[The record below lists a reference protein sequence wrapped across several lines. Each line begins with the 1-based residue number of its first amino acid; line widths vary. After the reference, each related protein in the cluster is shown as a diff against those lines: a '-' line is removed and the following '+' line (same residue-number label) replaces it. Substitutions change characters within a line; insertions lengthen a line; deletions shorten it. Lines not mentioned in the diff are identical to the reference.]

1 MADIDKALPN
11 EVLDQLEIANEE
23 EQLVKDVQEEALG
36 NTDVEQIENEDGSVD
51 INFDPTENPTENG
64 AGHYENLAEFL
75 PDDVL
80 SSLSSDLNSKYMDYT
95 SSRKDW
101 EKTYTQGLDLLGFKY
116 NQKTEPFQGASGVT
130 HPVLAEA
137 VTQFQALA
145 YKELLPADGPVRT
158 QILGMPTPE
167 KTDQAS
173 RVKDFMNYQIM
184 DQMKEYEPEFD
195 SMLFHL
201 PLSGSTFKKVYYDEM
216 EQRAVSKFVP
226 ADDLIVPYTAT
237 SLDDAEAIIHRIK
250 VSENDLKKQQVAGFY
265 RNVDLGKPT
274 AGESDVEKKER
285 ELEGTKKSRE
295 EDVYTILEC
304 HVDLDL
310 EGFEDSN
317 PETGEP
323 SGIKI
328 PYIVT
333 LEEGSREIL
342 SIKRNYEVG
351 DPLKN
356 KIQYFVHF
364 KFLPGL
370 GFYGFGLIHMIGG
383 LSRTAT
389 AALRQLLD
397 AGTLSNLPA
406 GFKQRGIRIRDD
418 AQSIQPGEFRD
429 VDAPGGNLRDSFMML
444 PFKEPSQTL
453 LALMGTVVQA
463 GQRFA
468 SIADMQ
474 VGDGNQ
480 QAAVG
485 TTVALL
491 ERGSRT
497 MSAIHKRIYSAL
509 KNEFK
514 LMARVFKLY
523 LPQEYPYDVVGG
535 QRMIKQQDFDDRVDI
550 LPVADPNIFSQTQRI
565 SLAQTELQLAQ
576 SNPQMHNLYNAYRS
590 MYEALGV
597 KNIDSILMK
606 PQPPQP
612 KDPALEHIDALAG
625 KPFQAFPG
633 QNHRSHITAHL
644 NFMATNL
651 ARNNPM
657 VMSSLE
663 KNIFEHIS
671 LMAQEQVELEFRD
684 EMQQMQQMQ
693 MQMQMQMQNPQMMQ
707 MQQNPQMMQQI
718 QMQNQQ
724 MQMQMQEMN
733 QKIESRKAELVA
745 EMMEEFM
752 QEEQKITSQFDN
764 DPIAKLRSRELDLR
778 AQENARK
785 EKEANEKMD
794 LDKMKTM
801 MNQQNQDEKLKQNE
815 ELAKLRADTSI
826 EKTIL
831 GKTLPNSDQ
840 MVPNISIMR
849 KG

>member
-1 MADIDKALPN
+1 MADKIDKALTEAPRQSVKIPGP
-11 EVLDQLEIANEE
+11 EEIEDT
-23 EQLVKDVQEEALG
+23 LVEAQEE
-36 NTDVEQIENEDGSVD
+36 VEQTPDGVEVTEQEDGSVD
-51 INFDPTENPTENG
+51 INFDPNAASPEGGDE
-64 AGHYENLAEFL
+64 HYANLAEFL

-80 SSLSSDLNSKYMDYT
+80 GSLGSDLSQKYMDYQMG
-95 SSRKDW
+95 RKEW
-101 EKTYTQGLDLLGFKY
+101 ERTYTTGLDLLGFKY
-116 NQKTEPFQGASGVT
+116 DMRTEPFQGASGAT

-158 QILGMPTPE
+158 QVLGAPSPQ
-167 KTDQAS
+167 KAQQAQ
-173 RVKDFMNYQIM
+173 RVKDYMNYELM
-184 DQMKEYEPEFD
+184 EKMKDYEPDFDQM
-195 SMLFHL
+195 LFYL
-201 PLSGSTFKKVYYDEM
+201 PLAGSAFKKVYYDELDG
-216 EQRAVSKFVP
+216 RATSKFVP

-237 SLDDAEAIIHRIK
+237 SLEDAEAIIHRVKISK
-250 VSENDLKKQQVAGFY
+250 NELRKQQVAGFY
-265 RNVDLGKPT
+265 LDIELGTP
-274 AGESDVEKKER
+274 AQMENDVKKKER
-285 ELEGTKKSRE
+285 ELEGQTKTKDD
-295 EDVYTILEC
+295 DVFTILEC
-304 HVDLDL
+304 HINLDL
-310 EGFEDSN
+310 QGFEDPD

-328 PYIVT
+328 PYVVT
-333 LEEGSREIL
+333 IEESSRKVLAIR
-342 SIKRNYEVG
+342 RNYEIG
-351 DPLKN
+351 DPKKE

-406 GFKQRGIRIRDD
+406 GFKMRGIRIRDD

-453 LALMGTVVQA
+453 LQLMGIVVTA

-468 SIADMQ
+468 SIADLQ

-509 KNEFK
+509 KQEFK
-514 LMARVFKLY
+514 LLARVFKLY
-523 LPQEYPYDVVGG
+523 LPPEYPYDVVGG

-565 SLAQTELQLAQ
+565 SLAQTELQLAT
-576 SNPQMHNLYNAYRS
+576 SNPQMHNMYQAYRH

-597 KNIDSILMK
+597 KNVDEILIK
-606 PQPPQP
+606 PQPPTP
-612 KDPALEHIDALAG
+612 MDPAVENILAMSG

-633 QNHRSHITAHL
+633 QDHRAHITAHL
-644 NFMATNL
+644 NFMATNI

-657 VMSSLE
+657 VMAAME
-663 KNIFEHIS
+663 KNCMEHIS
-671 LMAQEQVELEFRD
+671 LMAQEQIELEFAQ
-684 EMQQMQQMQ
+684 ELPQLAQLQQMAQMNPQLQMQ
-693 MQMQMQMQNPQMMQ
+693 AQDLTNR
-707 MQQNPQMMQQI
+707 
-718 QMQNQQ
+718 
-724 MQMQMQEMN
+724 
-733 QKIESRKAELVA
+733 IEARKAVLIA

-752 QEEQKITSQFDN
+752 NEEKKVTSQFDH

-778 AQENARK
+778 AMDNFRK
-785 EKEANEKMD
+785 KQYDDERIN
-794 LDKMKTM
+794 LDRMKTM
-801 MNQQNQDEKLKQNE
+801 MNQQVQDDKLDQNAK
-815 ELAKLRADTSI
+815 LAKLRADTSI

-831 GKTLPNSDQ
+831 SKSIPNVDKMIPS
-840 MVPNISIMR
+840 VEIEKY
-849 KG
+849 KGENK

>member
-11 EVLDQLEIANEE
+11 EPRKEFEIPGEE
-23 EQLVKDVQEEALG
+23 EVKEQIVEEAEAQSESPDDIEVL
-36 NTDVEQIENEDGSVD
+36 ENEDGSVD
-51 INFDPTENPTENG
+51 INLDPAAATPEGGDE
-64 AGHYENLAEFL
+64 HYANLAEFL
-75 PDDVL
+75 PDEVL
-80 SSLSSDLNSKYMDYT
+80 APLASDLNSKYMDY
-95 SSRKDW
+95 SMSRKDW

-116 NQKTEPFQGASGVT
+116 DNRTEPFQGASGAT

-158 QILGMPTPE
+158 QILGLQTPE
-167 KTDQAS
+167 KVQQAS
-173 RVKDFMNYQIM
+173 RVKDFMNYEIM
-184 DQMKEYEPEFD
+184 EKMKEYEPEFD
-195 SMLFHL
+195 QMLFNL
-201 PLSGSTFKKVYYDEM
+201 PLAGSAFKKVYYDDM

-237 SLDDAEAIIHRIK
+237 SLDDAEAIIHK
-250 VSENDLKKQQVAGFY
+250 VKISENDLRKQQVAGFY
-265 RNVDLGKPT
+265 RDIELGKPQDK
-274 AGESDVEKKER
+274 ESDVEAKER
-285 ELEGTKKSRE
+285 EIEGVKKTKD
-295 EDVYTILEC
+295 EDVFTLLEC

-310 EGFEDSN
+310 EGFEDIN
-317 PETGEP
+317 PQTGEP

-342 SIKRNYEVG
+342 SIRRNYEIG
-351 DPLKN
+351 DVKKS

-406 GFKQRGIRIRDD
+406 GFKMRGIRIRDD

-453 LALMGTVVQA
+453 LSLMGIVVQA

-509 KNEFK
+509 KNEFRI
-514 LMARVFKLY
+514 LARVFKLY

-535 QRMIKQQDFDDRVDI
+535 QRMIKQSDFDDRVDI

-565 SLAQTELQLAQ
+565 SIAQTELQLAT
-576 SNPQMHNLYNAYRS
+576 SNPQMHNMYQAYRN

-597 KNIDSILMK
+597 KNIDSVLVK
-606 PQPPQP
+606 PMQPTP

-625 KPFQAFPG
+625 KQFQAFPG
-633 QNHRSHITAHL
+633 QDHRAHITAHL
-644 NFMATNL
+644 NFMATNI

-657 VMSSLE
+657 VMASLE

-671 LMAQEQVELEFRD
+671 LMAQEQIELEFRD
-684 EMQQMQQMQ
+684 ELIQIQQMS
-693 MQMQMQMQNPQMMQ
+693 QNPA
-707 MQQNPQMMQQI
+707 
-718 QMQNQQ
+718 MQNQI
-724 MQMQMQEMN
+724 MMLT
-733 QKIESRKAELVA
+733 QKIEARKAQLIA
-745 EMMEEFM
+745 EMMEDFM
-752 QEEQKITSQFDN
+752 NEEKKITSQFDN

-785 EKEANEKMD
+785 EREGEDRMN
-794 LDKMKTM
+794 LDKMKAM
-801 MNQQNQDEKLKQNE
+801 MNQANQDEKLDQNE

-831 GKTLPNSDQ
+831 SKTIPNVDS
-840 MVPNISIMR
+840 MMKNSAPTIPKVKIFRGGN
-849 KG
+849 

>member
-11 EVLDQLEIANEE
+11 EPRKEITLPGQEEIEEQIVETTEE
-23 EQLVKDVQEEALG
+23 EQASPDA
-36 NTDVEQIENEDGSVD
+36 VEVVENEDGSVD
-51 INFDPTENPTENG
+51 INMDPAAATPEGGDE
-64 AGHYENLAEFL
+64 HYANLAEFL

-80 SSLSSDLNSKYMDYT
+80 GSLGSELNQKYMDY
-95 SSRKDW
+95 SMSRKDW
-101 EKTYTQGLDLLGFKY
+101 EKSYTQGLDLLGFKY
-116 NQKTEPFQGASGVT
+116 DNRSEPFQGASGAT

-158 QILGMPTPE
+158 QILGIQTPE
-167 KTDQAS
+167 KTQQAS

-201 PLSGSTFKKVYYDEM
+201 PLAGSTFKKVYFDEV
-216 EQRAVSKFVP
+216 EGRAVSKFVP
-226 ADDLIVPYTAT
+226 ADDLVVPYTAT
-237 SLDDAEAIIHRIK
+237 SLDDAEAIIHKVK
-250 VSENDLKKQQVAGFY
+250 VSENDLRKQQVAGFY
-265 RNVDLGKPT
+265 RDIDLSPPQDT
-274 AGESDVEKKER
+274 ETDVEKKER
-285 ELEGTKKSRE
+285 ELEGVKKSKN
-295 EDVYTILEC
+295 EDVYTLLEC

-310 EGFEDSN
+310 EGFEDVN
-317 PETGEP
+317 PETNEP
-323 SGIKI
+323 SGIKL

-342 SIKRNYEVG
+342 SIRRNYEIG
-351 DPLKN
+351 DPKRN
-356 KIQYFVHF
+356 KVQYFVHF

-406 GFKQRGIRIRDD
+406 GFKMRGIRIRDD

-453 LALMGTVVQA
+453 LSLMGIVVQA

-509 KNEFK
+509 KNEFQ
-514 LMARVFKLY
+514 LLARVFKLY

-535 QRMIKQQDFDDRVDI
+535 QRMIKQTDFDDRVDI

-565 SLAQTELQLAQ
+565 SLAQTELQLAT
-576 SNPQMHNLYNAYRS
+576 SNPQMHNLYQAYRN

-597 KNIDSILMK
+597 KNIDSVLIK
-606 PQPPQP
+606 PQPPAP
-612 KDPALEHIDALAG
+612 KDPALEHIDALGG

-633 QNHRSHITAHL
+633 QDHRSHITAHL
-644 NFMATNL
+644 NFMATNM

-657 VMSSLE
+657 VMASLE

-671 LMAQEQVELEFRD
+671 LMAQEQIEIEFRD
-684 EMQQMQQMQ
+684 ELQQLIA
-693 MQMQMQMQNPQMMQ
+693 
-707 MQQNPQMMQQI
+707 MQQNPAAMQQNPMAQQQVMMMQQ
-718 QMQNQQ
+718 
-724 MQMQMQEMN
+724 
-733 QKIESRKAELVA
+733 KIEARKAQLIA

-752 QEEQKITSQFDN
+752 NEEKKITSQFDN

-778 AQENARK
+778 AKENARK
-785 EKEANEKMD
+785 EREAEDRMN
-794 LDKMKTM
+794 LDRMKAM
-801 MNQQNQDEKLKQNE
+801 MNQQNQDEKLEQNE

-831 GKTLPNSDQ
+831 SKTLPNSDQ
-840 MVPNISIMR
+840 MMPNVKIMR
-849 KG
+849 GEN